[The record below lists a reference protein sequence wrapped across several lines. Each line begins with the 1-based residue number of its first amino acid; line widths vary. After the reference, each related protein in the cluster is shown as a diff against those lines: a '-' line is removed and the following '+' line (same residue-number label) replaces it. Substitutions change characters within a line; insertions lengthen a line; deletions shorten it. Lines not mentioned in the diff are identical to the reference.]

1 MGHSDN
7 SFGLQMHPMRES
19 LYGELHS
26 RPFQIIP
33 SPARVT
39 HLAVMCTPDESV
51 KQFEHLKE
59 LYQHFGVMPPEYD
72 ELCYHVD
79 FGKLRVRREKHMEFA
94 TYTFIN
100 TDIEQGGNPFEV
112 TGLTPVPEE
121 WLKKIPGVVISAFH
135 VGIEDA
141 RQTHELNLPL
151 VKRFFEGMRLVG
163 SSPQDGDAR
172 VWTTFQIHSDGF
184 GRFLMYNKQ
193 MSDSQLGRLTQRLM
207 EIETYRI
214 MALLS
219 LPVARDINPT
229 LAKMDQK
236 LADITDHLAHEEN
249 VDETEL
255 LAKLTDMASWVEDC
269 RARATFRFSATYAY
283 HELVI
288 KRLEELKEDEVSGHL
303 TITEF
308 MTRRL
313 TPAVRTC
320 EAISKRLE
328 DLSRRIDRVADMMR
342 TRVELSIQSQNQELL
357 ASMDKRSKVQ
367 LMMQHTVEGL
377 SVAAISYYSIGLIKY
392 LLDALYNSGV
402 DVNKDLVLGI
412 SVPVVIGLV
421 AFITRKIH
429 KHFLALAMGKTDKA
443 KKSKIN
449 DH

>member
-1 MGHSDN
+1 MDQPDN
-7 SFGLQMHPMRES
+7 PFGLQMHPLREQ
-19 LYGELHS
+19 LYNELHS
-26 RPFQIIP
+26 RPFQVIP

-39 HLAVMCTPDESV
+39 HLAVMCTPEQSV
-51 KQFEHLKE
+51 QQFEHLKT
-59 LYQHFGVMPPEYD
+59 LYEHYGVTAPEQD

-94 TYTFIN
+94 TFTFIN

-121 WLKKIPGVVISAFH
+121 WLKNIPGTVISAFH
-135 VGIEDA
+135 IAIEDA

-172 VWTTFQIHSDGF
+172 VWTTFQMHSDGF
-184 GRFLMYNKQ
+184 GRFLIYNKQ
-193 MSDSQLGRLTQRLM
+193 MSDSQLGRLTQRIM
-207 EIETYRI
+207 EIETYRL
-214 MALLS
+214 MTLLS
-219 LPVARDINPT
+219 LPVAREINPT
-229 LAKMDQK
+229 LAEMDHR
-236 LADITDHLAHEEN
+236 LADVTDHLAHSDD
-249 VDETEL
+249 VDETVL

-283 HELVI
+283 HDLVI
-288 KRLEELKEDEVSGHL
+288 KRLEELREDEVSGHL

-377 SVAAISYYSIGLIKY
+377 SVAAISYYTIGLIKY
-392 LLDALYNSGV
+392 LLDALYNSGI

-421 AFITRKIH
+421 ALITRKIH
-429 KHFLALAMGKTDKA
+429 KHFLQLAYDKA
-443 KKSKIN
+443 DKE
-449 DH
+449 

>member
-1 MGHSDN
+1 MGHTDN
-7 SFGLQMHPMRES
+7 PFGLQMHPMRER

-39 HLAVMCTPDESV
+39 HLAVMCSPEESV
-51 KQFEHLKE
+51 QQFEHLRE
-59 LYQHFGVMPPEYD
+59 LYEHFGVTPPEHD

-112 TGLTPVPEE
+112 TGLTPVPLE
-121 WLKKIPGVVISAFH
+121 WLKNIPGTVISAFH

-172 VWTTFQIHSDGF
+172 VWTTFQVHSDGF
-184 GRFLMYNKQ
+184 GRILVYNKQ

-207 EIETYRI
+207 EIETYRL

-219 LPVARDINPT
+219 LPVAREINPT

-236 LADITDHLAHEEN
+236 LADITDHLAHSAN

-255 LAKLTDMASWVEDC
+255 LGELTDMASWVEDC

-283 HELVI
+283 HDLVI
-288 KRLEELKEDEVSGHL
+288 KRLEELREDEVSGHL
-303 TITEF
+303 TVTEF

-377 SVAAISYYSIGLIKY
+377 SVAAISYYTIGLIKY
-392 LLDALYNSGV
+392 LLEALYNTGV

-429 KHFLALAMGKTDKA
+429 KHFLELAIDKAEKDRTDK
-443 KKSKIN
+443 
-449 DH
+449 

>member
-1 MGHSDN
+1 MGHTDN
-7 SFGLQMHPMRES
+7 PFGLQMHPMRER

-39 HLAVMCTPDESV
+39 HLAVMCSPEESAQ
-51 KQFEHLKE
+51 QFEHLKE
-59 LYQHFGVMPPEYD
+59 LYEHFGVTPPEHD

-100 TDIEQGGNPFEV
+100 TDIEQDGNPFEV
-112 TGLTPVPEE
+112 TGLTPVPLE
-121 WLKKIPGVVISAFH
+121 WLKNIPGTVISAFH

-172 VWTTFQIHSDGF
+172 VWTTFQVHSDGF
-184 GRFLMYNKQ
+184 GRILVYNKQ

-207 EIETYRI
+207 EIETYRL

-219 LPVARDINPT
+219 LPVAREINPT

-236 LADITDHLAHEEN
+236 LADITDHLAHSAN

-255 LAKLTDMASWVEDC
+255 LGELTDMASWVEDC

-283 HELVI
+283 HDLVI
-288 KRLEELKEDEVSGHL
+288 KRLEELREDEVSGHL
-303 TITEF
+303 TVTEF

-377 SVAAISYYSIGLIKY
+377 SVAAISYYTIGLIKY
-392 LLDALYNSGV
+392 LLEALYNTGV

-429 KHFLALAMGKTDKA
+429 KHFLELAIDKAEKDRTDK
-443 KKSKIN
+443 
-449 DH
+449 

>member
-1 MGHSDN
+1 MEQPGN
-7 SFGLQMHPMRES
+7 PFGLQMHPMRER
-19 LYGELHS
+19 LYNELHS

-39 HLAVMCTPDESV
+39 HLAVMCTPEQS
-51 KQFEHLKE
+51 KQQFEHLKE
-59 LYQHFGVMPPEYD
+59 LYEHFDVQPPVVD

-79 FGKLRVRREKHMEFA
+79 FGKLRVRREKHMEFT

-100 TDIEQGGNPFEV
+100 TNIEQGGNPFEV
-112 TGLTPVPEE
+112 TGLTPVPSE
-121 WLKKIPGVVISAFH
+121 WLENIPGTVISAFH
-135 VGIEDA
+135 IGIEDA

-163 SSPQDGDAR
+163 SSPQDGYAR
-172 VWTTFQIHSDGF
+172 VWTTFQMHSDGF
-184 GRFLMYNKQ
+184 GRFLIYNKQ

-207 EIETYRI
+207 EIETYRL
-214 MALLS
+214 MTLLS
-219 LPVARDINPT
+219 LPVAREINPT
-229 LAKMDQK
+229 LADMDQR
-236 LADITDHLAHEEN
+236 LADITDHLAHSSD

-255 LAKLTDMASWVEDC
+255 LSRLTDMASWVEDC

-283 HELVI
+283 HDLVI
-288 KRLEELKEDEVSGHL
+288 KRLEELREDEVSGHL

-320 EAISKRLE
+320 EAISNRLE

-377 SVAAISYYSIGLIKY
+377 SVAAISYYTIGLIKY
-392 LLDALYNSGV
+392 LLDALYNSGI

-421 AFITRKIH
+421 AFVTRKIH
-429 KHFLALAMGKTDKA
+429 KHFLALAINKAEKEDK
-443 KKSKIN
+443 SV
-449 DH
+449 

>member
-1 MGHSDN
+1 MGHTDN
-7 SFGLQMHPMRES
+7 PFGLQMHPMRER

-39 HLAVMCTPDESV
+39 HLAVMCTPEESV
-51 KQFEHLKE
+51 QQFEHLKE
-59 LYQHFGVMPPEYD
+59 LYEHFGVTPPEHD

-112 TGLTPVPEE
+112 TGLTPVPLE
-121 WLKKIPGVVISAFH
+121 WLKNIPGTVITAFH
-135 VGIEDA
+135 IGIEDA

-172 VWTTFQIHSDGF
+172 VWTTFQVHSDGF
-184 GRFLMYNKQ
+184 GRFLVYNKQ

-207 EIETYRI
+207 EIETYRL

-236 LADITDHLAHEEN
+236 LADITDHLAHSAD
-249 VDETEL
+249 VDEAEL
-255 LAKLTDMASWVEDC
+255 LGELTDMASWVEDC

-283 HELVI
+283 HDLVI
-288 KRLEELKEDEVSGHL
+288 KRLEELREDEVSGHL
-303 TITEF
+303 TVTEF

-377 SVAAISYYSIGLIKY
+377 SVAAISYYTIGLIKY
-392 LLDALYNSGV
+392 LLDALYNTGV

-429 KHFLALAMGKTDKA
+429 KHFLELAIDKAEKDRTDK
-443 KKSKIN
+443 
-449 DH
+449 

>member
-1 MGHSDN
+1 MGHTDN
-7 SFGLQMHPMRES
+7 PFGLQMHPMRER

-39 HLAVMCTPDESV
+39 HLAVMCSPEESV
-51 KQFEHLKE
+51 QQFEHLKE
-59 LYQHFGVMPPEYD
+59 LYEHFGVTPPEHD

-112 TGLTPVPEE
+112 TGLTPVPLE
-121 WLKKIPGVVISAFH
+121 WLKNIPGTVISAFH

-172 VWTTFQIHSDGF
+172 VWTTFQVHSDGF
-184 GRFLMYNKQ
+184 GRILVYNKQ

-207 EIETYRI
+207 EIETYRL

-219 LPVARDINPT
+219 LPVAREINPT

-236 LADITDHLAHEEN
+236 LADITDHLAHSAN

-255 LAKLTDMASWVEDC
+255 LGELTDMASWVEDC

-283 HELVI
+283 HDLVI
-288 KRLEELKEDEVSGHL
+288 KRLEELREDEVSGHL
-303 TITEF
+303 TVTEF

-377 SVAAISYYSIGLIKY
+377 SVAAISYYTIGLIKY
-392 LLDALYNSGV
+392 LLEALYNTGV

-429 KHFLALAMGKTDKA
+429 KHFLELAIDKAEKDRTDK
-443 KKSKIN
+443 
-449 DH
+449 